1 MKNVCVDLRRR
12 IVGVALLAS
21 LAIAFFAVGA
31 ADAATVTLTW
41 KDNSTDE
48 TGFIVDRRLRS
59 DPVTAYKEIAS
70 VGANVQTV
78 DDSTIAL
85 NTQYCFRIRG
95 FSPVALSEWSNEACM
110 MVTPSGLV
118 VTFKSP

>member
-1 MKNVCVDLRRR
+1 MKK
-12 IVGVALLAS
+12 
-21 LAIAFFAVGA
+21 AIAFLRGRVDLFAVWLLAIIVLSLAGS

-48 TGFIVDRRLRS
+48 TGFKIERRLRA
-59 DPVTAYKEIAS
+59 DPVASYAEITS
-70 VGANVQTV
+70 VGANVQTI
-78 DDSTIAL
+78 DDATITL
-85 NTQYCFRIRG
+85 NTQYCFRVRG
-95 FSPVALSEWSNEACM
+95 FSPVALSEFSNEACM